1 VSAANQLRAGLG
13 LLILAGCIAAPAR
26 SAPPLASELPCVQTS
41 HSCVPLNPDVTDAT
55 VRKTICVLG
64 WTKTVR
70 PPWSYT
76 NGVKAKL
83 LRDRGLDQSQMTA
96 YELDHIVPL
105 ALGGHPSERA
115 NLVLQDWPQ
124 ANRKDRLERR
134 LQVLVC
140 RGELK
145 LSAAQSCIAK
155 NWEAC
160 AIEHMTR

>member
-1 VSAANQLRAGLG
+1 MSLCKRAGLG

-70 PPWSYT
+70 PPYSYT
-76 NGVKAKL
+76 NEVKAKL
-83 LRDRGLDQSQMTA
+83 VREAGLDESLKFA
-96 YELDHIVPL
+96 YELDHTVPL
-105 ALGGHPSERA
+105 ALGGHPLALA
-115 NLVLQDWPQ
+115 NLTLQPWAE
-124 ANRKDRLERR
+124 ANRKDLLERR
-134 LQVLVC
+134 LQILVC

-145 LSAAQSCIAK
+145 LSSAQACIAE
-155 NWEAC
+155 NWERC
-160 AIEHMTR
+160 ATEHK